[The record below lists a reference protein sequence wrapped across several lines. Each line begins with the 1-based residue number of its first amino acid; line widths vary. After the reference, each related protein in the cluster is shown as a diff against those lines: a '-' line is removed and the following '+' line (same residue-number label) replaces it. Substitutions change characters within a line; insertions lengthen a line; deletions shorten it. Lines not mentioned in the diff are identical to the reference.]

1 MSNYTLVNVVAGGDL
16 GVEID
21 LHKAVSYL
29 THLSLSYEPE
39 VAPGLH
45 FKLPDTG
52 VTVMI
57 FRTGKYHL
65 TGGDS
70 VDQIQ
75 ASYEEL
81 VQELN
86 DSMGLTAVESSPE
99 IRNLV
104 YSGSIGQEVDLEAV
118 SRALSG
124 SVEYDPSLNPGLKY
138 RKSGYPGVFT
148 LYRTG
153 SYTYTGSS
161 DYETAERA
169 LRSINNELIQLLD

>member
-21 LHKAVSYL
+21 LHEAVTYL
-29 THLSLSYEPE
+29 MHLSPSYEPE

-45 FKLPDTG
+45 FKLPGTG

-65 TGGDS
+65 TGGES

-81 VQELN
+81 VKELN
-86 DSMGLTAVESSPE
+86 DSLGLTAVGDSPE

-104 YSGSIGQEVDLEAV
+104 YTGSIGKEVDLEAL

-138 RKSGYPGVFT
+138 RKSTFPGVFT

-161 DYETAERA
+161 EYEAAERA
-169 LRSINNELIQLLD
+169 LRSINDELVQLLD